1 MADYIFRVK
10 NGIAVN
16 TNLIYATA
24 GQVGF
29 NTTTPDANVTI
40 VGTANV
46 QGAFSVTGTSA
57 HTLASSFA
65 NAVTVTGAVTLSN
78 TISVTGAATLSSTL
92 SVTGTSGHTG
102 AATFSNTVS
111 VTGSSTLSNNLTVA
125 GQTTLQSLIV
135 NATSAAILTA
145 GSNTGTLYLGN
156 TSARALVYDG
166 TQYSFP
172 NAQLYINGSL
182 ALHAANYS
190 SYVNSISPTLT
201 GSGASGNWAI
211 NVTGTSTN
219 ITAYTVNQNLGTTSS
234 PQFSAL
240 TLAAGDL
247 TLQRSGA
254 PTTGLI
260 FFGNTGTRYLSY
272 DATNYSFI
280 GATGAN
286 LYINGYVVLNAAN
299 YNSYSP
305 TLTGTGAS
313 GSWGINVTGTAGNI
327 TAYTINQNLGTTS
340 SPQFSGLS
348 VLGDIT
354 TYRPGASTTGVIFFG
369 TTGTKYLYWDGTN
382 FSFTGATGL
391 YVSGSIVLNAG
402 NYNSYSPTLTGGNA
416 SGTWGINITGNAATV
431 TNGVYNT
438 GGTYNINVTGNA
450 ATATTAATATN
461 AVNLGGVV
469 SSSYITNSSY
479 SKTLYNFYTNLLY
492 DSDNSGYYVDPNG
505 LSYMSQLLVNVVKPV
520 VNNWWQSNDGVN
532 RLYFENAGTTYLQGY
547 NNANWYL
554 RLGDQANTSRSIFV
568 GNGDFY
574 TAGNITAYWSD
585 RRLKKNIH
593 KISDWREIMNK
604 INGYRFEWNENGLRV
619 FGEFS
624 KEDGVMSGLIA
635 QEVNEAFPQAA
646 TIQMLQYEDYKDG
659 VGVPRKDLID
669 IIEVDDPFLTVR
681 EEKLIPV
688 LVEAIKGLM
697 AEVDELKAKLGK

>member
-16 TNLIYATA
+16 TSLIYATA
-24 GQVGF
+24 GQVGI

-57 HTLASSFA
+57 HALASSFA
-65 NAVTVTGAVTLSN
+65 N
-78 TISVTGAATLSSTL
+78 TISVTGAATFSNTSSY
-92 SVTGTSGHTG
+92 TG
-102 AATFSNTVS
+102 AATFSNTIA
-111 VTGSSTLSNNLTVA
+111 VTGTSTLTGAATLSNTVA
-125 GQTTLQSLIV
+125 VTGAATLSNTLSVVGLSTLQSLTV
-135 NATSAAILTA
+135 NATSATIAISS
-145 GSNTGTLYLGN
+145 SNTGTLNLGN
-156 TSARALVYDG
+156 TTSRYLSYDG
-166 TQYSFP
+166 TQYNLP
-172 NAQLYINGSL
+172 GAQLLIFGNT
-182 ALHAANYS
+182 ALHAGNYA
-190 SYVNSISPTLT
+190 SYVNSIAPTLT

-219 ITAYTVNQNLGTTSS
+219 ITAYTINQNLGTTSS

-272 DATNYSFI
+272 DASNYSFI

-313 GSWGINVTGTAGNI
+313 GSWGINITGNANNI
-327 TAYTINQNLGTTS
+327 TQYTINQNLGTAST
-340 SPQFSGLS
+340 PTFGGLTLTGDLTVYRSG
-348 VLGDIT
+348 
-354 TYRPGASTTGVIFFG
+354 ANTTGVLYLG
-369 TTGTKYLYWDGTN
+369 NSGARYLYYDGTQYVMP
-382 FSFTGATGL
+382 GAQL
-391 YVSGSIVLNAG
+391 VVNGSTVLNAG
-402 NYNSYSPTLTGGNA
+402 NYNSYAPTLTGTGA
-416 SGTWGINITGNAATV
+416 SGTWGINVTGNAGTV
-431 TNGVYNT
+431 TNGVYNNS
-438 GGTYNINVTGNA
+438 GTYGINITGNA
-450 ATATTAATATN
+450 GTATTATTATN
-461 AVNLGGVV
+461 AVNLGGVA
-469 SSSYITNSSY
+469 SSSYITNASTG
-479 SKTLYNFYTNLLY
+479 KTLYTLY
-492 DSDNSGYYVDPNG
+492 ADFIYDANDTGYYVDINSTSRMNVITPNRI
-505 LSYMSQLLVNVVKPV
+505 LPI
-520 VNNWWQSNDGVN
+520 VNNWWTSNDGVN
-532 RLYFENAGTTYLQGY
+532 RLYFANADTTYLSGY
-547 NNANWYL
+547 NNANWYI
-554 RLGDQANTSRSIFV
+554 RIGDQVNASRSIFV
-568 GNGDFY
+568 GAGDFY
-574 TAGNITAYWSD
+574 TTGNITAYWSD

-593 KISDWREIMNK
+593 KISDWREIMGK
-604 INGYRFEWNENGLRV
+604 INGYRYEWNENGLRV
-619 FGEFS
+619 FGEFGR
-624 KEDGVMSGLIA
+624 EDGVMSGLIA

-646 TIQMLQYEDYKDG
+646 AIQMLQYEDYKDG
-659 VGVPRKDLID
+659 IGVPRKDLLD
-669 IIEVDDPFLTVR
+669 IVDVNDPFLTVR

>member
-1 MADYIFRVK
+1 VADYIFRVK

-65 NAVTVTGAVTLSN
+65 NSVTVTGAVTLSN
-78 TISVTGAATLSSTL
+78 TISVTGAAILSSTL
-92 SVTGTSGHTG
+92 SVTGTSGYTG

-111 VTGSSTLSNNLTVA
+111 VTGTSTLSNTLTVA
-125 GQTTLQSLIV
+125 GLTTLQSLTV
-135 NATSAAILTA
+135 NAISASISAA
-145 GSNTGTLYLGN
+145 GSNTATLYLGN
-156 TSARALVYDG
+156 TAARALVYDG
-166 TQYSFP
+166 TQYTL
-172 NAQLYINGSL
+172 NGAQLLINGAM

-234 PQFSAL
+234 PQFNAL

-254 PTTGLI
+254 PTTGLV
-260 FFGNTGTRYLSY
+260 FFGNSGTRYLSY
-272 DATNYSFI
+272 DASHYSFV

-286 LYINGYVVLNAAN
+286 IYINGYVVLNAAN

-313 GSWGINVTGTAGNI
+313 GSWGISVTGTASNI
-327 TAYTINQNLGTTS
+327 TAYTINQSVGTASYPT
-340 SPQFSGLS
+340 FAGL
-348 VLGDIT
+348 LATNDIT
-354 TYRPGASTTGVIFFG
+354 TYRSGAPATGLIFFG
-369 TTGTKYLYWDGTN
+369 NTGAKYLYLDGSN
-382 FSFTGATGL
+382 YSFVGGNGL
-391 YVSGSIVLNAG
+391 YVGGSLVLNAG
-402 NYNSYSPTLTGGNA
+402 NYNNYSPTLTGGNA

-469 SSSYITNSSY
+469 SSSYITQASY
-479 SKTLYNFYTNLLY
+479 SKTLYNLSTNLLY
-492 DSDNSGYYVDPNG
+492 DSDNTGYYVDPNG

-520 VNNWWQSNDGVN
+520 VNNWWVSNDGIN
-532 RLYFENAGTTYLQGY
+532 RLYFQNAGSTYVQGY
-547 NNANWYL
+547 NNANWYIQF
-554 RLGDQANTSRSIFV
+554 GDQANISRTIME
-568 GNGDFY
+568 GNGNIY
-574 TAGNITAYWSD
+574 TVGNITAYWSD

-593 KISDWREIMNK
+593 RISDWREIMNK

-619 FGEFS
+619 FGEFG
-624 KEDGVMSGLIA
+624 KEDGVMSGLVA
-635 QEVNEAFPQAA
+635 QEVKEAFPQAA
-646 TIQMLQYEDYKDG
+646 TVQMLQYEDYKDG